1 MAFRALTLLTT
12 LLMLTCLS
20 GCGTDPKT
28 TNDLGG
34 SGFIANH
41 VDSAATPNIIEG
53 YVIKK
58 SNGNLVCSDCHKTEM
73 AEVTINRQWADSAHA
88 GHILSKGVVKD
99 ETKQSPWAH
108 YNWDDTASRKDCQQC
123 HTATGNSNFMKAQV
137 AGTPYVAADNDFSH
151 LEGWTATNKTS
162 GQNELLYCWGCHE
175 DVENGALLA
184 PTTKGITTV
193 NWADGS
199 YVLDVTTGTMIAA
212 KLPINVTLPNR
223 GKSNTCMGC
232 HSGRGNIE
240 TLMGKAFTPNPTA
253 ILFITDAATFSTP
266 KPTATATATHYMNAG
281 ATIFNAITKVGYEF
295 PALNYTNPDFFLH
308 DSTNCVACHMK
319 SASSHSFNVVS
330 KDATT
335 GEMTTIKTQA
345 TCDGCHSV
353 PVMNA
358 TLLQLAADGYE
369 EALTIF
375 NAALITKGY
384 VWTPNHPYF
393 MFDFNGDKVLDDTD
407 KRYTFTDP
415 TTKVVSYH
423 VTLPVAATEAGGWKD
438 VVNDDII
445 DSKDSVV
452 VSPLWPVQGDLGAAH
467 NYNYLHHEAGAY
479 AHNSKYAKRLI
490 FDSIDWL
497 DGDLIVDGNSIDG
510 QIVIDATT
518 YPAAAV
524 WFGAPL
530 GSTGSYTVT
539 IRP

>member
-1 MAFRALTLLTT
+1 MSLRALTLLTT
-12 LLMLTCLS
+12 LLMLTFLS
-20 GCGTDPKT
+20 ACGTDTKT
-28 TNDLGG
+28 VNELGG
-34 SGFIANH
+34 SGFTANH
-41 VDSAATPNIIEG
+41 LDSSDTPNIIEG

-58 SNGNLVCSDCHKTEM
+58 DSNGKMVCEDCHKIDQSD
-73 AEVTINRQWADSAHA
+73 VTINRQWADSAHA

-137 AGTPYVAADNDFSH
+137 ADTPYVAADNDFSH

-175 DVENGALLA
+175 DVEKGTLLA
-184 PTTKGITTV
+184 PLDKG
-193 NWADGS
+193 
-199 YVLDVTTGTMIAA
+199 VTTFGWKDPAGTILV
-212 KLPINVTLPNR
+212 KSLPNR
-223 GKSNTCMGC
+223 GKSNACMGC

-240 TLMGKAFTPNPTA
+240 TLMGQDFTPTPTSA
-253 ILFITDAATFSTP
+253 LFITDATTFSTP

-281 ATIFNAITKVGYEF
+281 ATIFNAITKVGYEY
-295 PALNYTNPDFFLH
+295 PSLNYANPFFRH

-335 GEMTTIKTQA
+335 GEMTTIKSQA

-358 TLLQLAADGYE
+358 TLLQHAADGYE
-369 EALTIF
+369 EALAVF

-384 VWTPNHPYF
+384 VWTPNYPYF
-393 MFDFNGDKVLDDTD
+393 LFDFNGDKVLNDTD

-423 VTLPVAATEAGGWKD
+423 VTVPVDATETGGWKD

-479 AHNSKYAKRLI
+479 AHNSLYAKRLI

-497 DGDLIVDGNSIDG
+497 DGDVSVDENNMDS

-524 WFGAPL
+524 WFGAPI
-530 GSTGSYTVT
+530 GSTGNYTVT